1 MKRITSGGNS
11 ARSSAKAQRRG
22 KKPLIFLAGESLLL
36 NEFGPLCTAA
46 GYRVATR
53 LNPGEPV
60 PGRALKGSARIPS
73 GVYLAVELTNTDVV
87 LKRKNLEA
95 LDRSLPRPIPVLTS
109 SLTVSTT
116 EQASWVRHAR
126 RLVGIGALPTLLS
139 GKLIE
144 LAPSVQTDTAV
155 VGQARDFFSKLGKEI
170 AVVQDRVGMVMPRI
184 LCMLIN
190 EASFALMEE
199 VASPADLDTA
209 MKLGTNYPRG
219 PIEWADRIG
228 IRQVV
233 SVLRA
238 LHADLGEERYRI
250 SPLLQLMARGEPWWR
265 T

>member
-1 MKRITSGGNS
+1 MKRLKSRGS
-11 ARSSAKAQRRG
+11 PARSSTGRRE
-22 KKPLIFLAGESLLL
+22 KRPLIFVAGEPLLV
-36 NEFGPLCTAA
+36 NEFGPLCTGA
-46 GYRVATR
+46 GYRVASR
-53 LNPGEPV
+53 LNPGEPAAA
-60 PGRALKGSARIPS
+60 PARKLNSSTRIPR
-73 GVYLAVELTNTDVV
+73 GVFLAVELTNTDLG

-95 LDRSLPRPIPVLTS
+95 IDRALPRSVAILTS

-116 EQASWVRHAR
+116 EQASWVRNPR
-126 RLVGIGALPTLLS
+126 RLLGIGALPTLLS
-139 GKLIE
+139 NKLIE
-144 LAPSVQTDTAV
+144 LAPSVQTDREI

-170 AVVQDRVGMVMPRI
+170 AVVQDRVGMVLPRI

-199 VASPADLDTA
+199 IASPADLDTA
-209 MKLGTNYPRG
+209 MKLGTNYPHG

-238 LHADLGEERYRI
+238 LHADLGEERYRT
-250 SPLLQLMARGEPWWR
+250 SPLLQLMARGDAWWR

>member
-1 MKRITSGGNS
+1 
-11 ARSSAKAQRRG
+11 
-22 KKPLIFLAGESLLL
+22 
-36 NEFGPLCTAA
+36 
-46 GYRVATR
+46 
-53 LNPGEPV
+53 
-60 PGRALKGSARIPS
+60 
-73 GVYLAVELTNTDVV
+73 
-87 LKRKNLEA
+87 
-95 LDRSLPRPIPVLTS
+95 
-109 SLTVSTT
+109 
-116 EQASWVRHAR
+116 
-126 RLVGIGALPTLLS
+126 
-139 GKLIE
+139 
-144 LAPSVQTDTAV
+144 
-155 VGQARDFFSKLGKEI
+155 
-170 AVVQDRVGMVMPRI
+170 MVMPRI